1 MKGCDKLQELINKYN
16 ILQRRIF
23 NVVQE
28 NRCRGQDSII
38 DSLDLLE
45 QSEEEFGS
53 QLFDFLT
60 ELNEKEESSEM

>member
-1 MKGCDKLQELINKYN
+1 MKGCDKLRELITKYN

-28 NRCRGQDSII
+28 NRCRGQDSIV
-38 DSLDLLE
+38 DNLDLLE

-60 ELNEKEESSEM
+60 ELNEKEELSEM

>member
-1 MKGCDKLQELINKYN
+1 MQELINKYN

>member
-1 MKGCDKLQELINKYN
+1 MKGCDKLQELIKKYGT
-16 ILQRRIF
+16 LQRRIF